1 MYKKIIENGFIV
13 AISDTIDYGEDITE
27 QEYNTIINLIRNKP
41 QVASGFVAMLNNR
54 ELEWEI
60 IKAQVDE
67 DSVIATEIDY
77 ENALKSIGAI
87 E

>member
-27 QEYNTIINLIRNKP
+27 QEYNTIINLISNKP